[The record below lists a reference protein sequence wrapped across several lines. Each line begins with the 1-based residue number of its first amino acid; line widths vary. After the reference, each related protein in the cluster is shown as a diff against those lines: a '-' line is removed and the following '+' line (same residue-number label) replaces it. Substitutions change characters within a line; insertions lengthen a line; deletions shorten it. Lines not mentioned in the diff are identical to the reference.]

1 MMELRKVNETLKSQI
16 QNYITCDEEA
26 RILLDRKQ
34 KMTELLNT
42 VDSKLL
48 KTIEPIAHL
57 RISARNMLS
66 NLFET

>member
-1 MMELRKVNETLKSQI
+1 MELKKVNETLKNQI

-57 RISARNMLS
+57 RI
-66 NLFET
+66 